1 LVQQTGDSLS
11 KQLSGSEL
19 SPKNLMKQMMI
30 YETGEEDF
38 AKAVLQIKKKP
49 FSPLNVSL
57 NLADVRQIQGP
68 SKVVNVEK

>member
-1 LVQQTGDSLS
+1 
-11 KQLSGSEL
+11 
-19 SPKNLMKQMMI
+19 MKQIMI
-30 YETGEEDF
+30 YETGEDDF

-57 NLADVRQIQGP
+57 NLADVRKSQGP